1 MIVVDENLHDQR
13 IMSAIAA
20 WYSGRVVSITSLRPQ
35 SVIKDDSITT
45 LLHRIHQ
52 LTFITINVADFWK
65 KVEPHQNYCFVSFA
79 LPKERASEI
88 PSFLHRLFLIAIFRT
103 KAARMGKVVRVTPT
117 RIEYYES
124 DRRIQVLLWR
134 E

>member
-52 LTFITINVADFWK
+52 PTSVTINVADFWK
-65 KVEPHQNYCFVSFA
+65 KVEPHQNYCFVSLLSRKNAPPKFPLSFTVSFSLPSSEPKRRAWEKSFA
-79 LPKERASEI
+79 
-88 PSFLHRLFLIAIFRT
+88 
-103 KAARMGKVVRVTPT
+103 
-117 RIEYYES
+117 
-124 DRRIQVLLWR
+124 
-134 E
+134 